1 MDGMSPK
8 DSTDRLTHARLDRFL
23 CNIWVNTR
31 MSQSYYKTIM
41 DGSPKTKGEE
51 VLSSPFG
58 NAFALL

>member
-1 MDGMSPK
+1 MLK
-8 DSTDRLTHARLDRFL
+8 T
-23 CNIWVNTR
+23 
-31 MSQSYYKTIM
+31 YYKTIM